1 MDGAERQH
9 WWTALVDTTG
19 GRRWWTSLVDG
30 SGGHEYGQQQ
40 YLWWLHNGFWGLRL
54 QEDRLPEGYQGRR
67 DLQLDAR
74 KPFLQVLD
82 YRLQMHFPCKQ
93 RYWSNLNVKPGAET

>member
-1 MDGAERQH
+1 MTLE
-9 WWTALVDTTG
+9 TALANISGTG
-19 GRRWWTSLVDG
+19 R
-30 SGGHEYGQQQ
+30 Q
-40 YLWWLHNGFWGLRL
+40 YLWRLHDGFWGLRL
-54 QEDRLPEGYQGRR
+54 QEDRFPEGHQGRR